1 MSGLGFL
8 AGLGL
13 LGGAAASKMAAP
25 QSLSKHYRTDVV
37 ESNSKVASMIYLYIV
52 HPKSSSFYNEAEGC
66 TRLAWER
73 YLTKTEEKYSGDF
86 FTRPA
91 YSAEQYVNSLFG
103 YNLEHIY
110 YDIAKNKQKFGLKEE
125 ETKWIFRDIVLKF
138 VCSKMDLRFATSVQ
152 DKDGFEKLYDR
163 YISSAKFLD
172 SKFQKIQRVGKEIV
186 DNNYSWDCRQ
196 KEVYIIKSFPECF
209 SSPRGEFKYY
219 EGIHT
224 LSETL
229 KKWIPAESAE
239 NLNRLK
245 AEIELIYG
253 STLQDTVH
261 KIWMNGGEGTY
272 LAPGNDPNRARKD
285 GNSIF
290 IHCSVYDYGKSSVH
304 VTGFDF
310 PPVNDYERE
319 IYQRYAELKKE
330 E

>member
-37 ESNSKVASMIYLYIV
+37 ESNSRVASWFDNLVYKKIAY
-52 HPKSSSFYNEAEGC
+52 FYNFTEGC
-66 TRLAWER
+66 SRLAWKQYCVNNIECKDFIPRTFIHMIDEYTFSFYGYDLER
-73 YLTKTEEKYSGDF
+73 
-86 FTRPA
+86 
-91 YSAEQYVNSLFG
+91 V
-103 YNLEHIY
+103 Y
-110 YDIAKNKQKFGLKEE
+110 YDIVKIRKKLGFKERS
-125 ETKWIFRDIVLKF
+125 IDILRDITRKF
-138 VCSKMDLRFATSVQ
+138 LCDRSDLTYKTCMSDVELFDR
-152 DKDGFEKLYDR
+152 LYDR
-163 YISSAKFLD
+163 YTNNKQFM
-172 SKFQKIQRVGKEIV
+172 KPEFRKIQRAGEEIIRNNYDWSNKQKEI
-186 DNNYSWDCRQ
+186 
-196 KEVYIIKSFPECF
+196 YIIKSFPECF
-209 SSPRGEFKYY
+209 TGRFHHRNPLTWSEDINY
-219 EGIHT
+219 
-224 LSETL
+224 ETL
-229 KKWIPAESAE
+229 KKWIPMESAE

-245 AEIELIYG
+245 AEIELVYG
-253 STLQDTVH
+253 STLQDTIH

-272 LAPGNDPNRARKD
+272 LAPGNDPNRARRD

-290 IHCSVYDYGKSSVH
+290 IHCSVHDYGKSSAH

>member
-37 ESNSKVASMIYLYIV
+37 ESNSRVASIIYLDIV
-52 HPKSSSFYNEAEGC
+52 YPKSSSFYNEAEGC

-73 YLTKTEEKYSGDF
+73 YLTKTEGYSGDF
-86 FTRPA
+86 FTRSA
-91 YSAEQYVNSLFG
+91 YSAEQYTNSLFG
-103 YNLEHIY
+103 YNLEQIY
-110 YDIAKNKQKFGLKEE
+110 YDIAKNKQEFGLKEK
-125 ETKWIFRDIVLKF
+125 ETKRIFRDVVLKF
-138 VCSKMDLRFATSVQ
+138 VCSKMGLRFVADVQ
-152 DKDGFEKLYDR
+152 DNSSFEKLYDR
-163 YISSAKFLD
+163 YINSTKFLD
-172 SKFQKIQRVGKEIV
+172 PKFQKIQRVGKEIV
-186 DNNYSWDCRQ
+186 DNKYNWSTKQ
-196 KEVYIIKSFPECF
+196 KEAHIIESFPECLNT
-209 SSPRGEFKYY
+209 PREKLEYY
-219 EGIHT
+219 EHLHT
-224 LSETL
+224 LSKTL
-229 KKWIPAESAE
+229 EEWIPMESAE

-245 AEIELIYG
+245 AEIELVYG
-253 STLQDTVH
+253 STLQDTIH

-272 LAPGNDPNRARKD
+272 LAPGNDPNRARRD

-290 IHCSVYDYGKSSVH
+290 IHCSVHDYGKSSAH

-319 IYQRYAELKKE
+319 KYQRYAELKKE